1 MGSDKVISV
10 FLFQKDPIKIRARV
24 TANLLNPLMFNWQ
37 VLDERCL
44 CIARRAN
51 PPRPTATA
59 ELLPG
64 DGSVVR
70 GSVPAFAAPVL
81 VLAPWRAPPPE
92 SDMPRA
98 AHSRSPPPPARTH
111 SARALLLLAALA
123 AAALLPVGGHASSP
137 TMTEVSDCHG
147 VPAQSALNL
156 DKGPTRATAST
167 TACPK
172 IDLGPAWAAAPD
184 VRMRLRWHE
193 NHHHVSY
200 NLRLPEPETH
210 KGYWL
215 VDQPQNGSLTTNER
229 YRQFEGAVMVMK
241 ATATH
246 VVLTFCGNPGAE
258 RQVYSVVMAREPS
271 LPKHDL
277 ASVNSMLWIFLQT
290 FLITHE
296 SHRVVI
302 TTVLCNSKEQLRLI
316 NKEMEIAIRAKSV
329 FSETN
334 NIIIN
339 VTEL

>member
-1 MGSDKVISV
+1 
-10 FLFQKDPIKIRARV
+10 
-24 TANLLNPLMFNWQ
+24 
-37 VLDERCL
+37 
-44 CIARRAN
+44 
-51 PPRPTATA
+51 
-59 ELLPG
+59 
-64 DGSVVR
+64 
-70 GSVPAFAAPVL
+70 
-81 VLAPWRAPPPE
+81 
-92 SDMPRA
+92 MPRA
-98 AHSRSPPPPARTH
+98 AHSRSRPTPPPRPPPPARTH

-123 AAALLPVGGHASSP
+123 AAALLPLGGHASSP

-156 DKGPTRATAST
+156 DKMRGVWYVVQVAEHLPQGPTRATAST

-277 ASVNSMLWIFLQT
+277 ASVNSMLVNRGLPQT
-290 FLITHE
+290 ALKSTCKDF
-296 SHRVVI
+296 
-302 TTVLCNSKEQLRLI
+302 
-316 NKEMEIAIRAKSV
+316 RAGGAGAPAA
-329 FSETN
+329 TP
-334 NIIIN
+334 
-339 VTEL
+339 TLAALATALAAALAAWP